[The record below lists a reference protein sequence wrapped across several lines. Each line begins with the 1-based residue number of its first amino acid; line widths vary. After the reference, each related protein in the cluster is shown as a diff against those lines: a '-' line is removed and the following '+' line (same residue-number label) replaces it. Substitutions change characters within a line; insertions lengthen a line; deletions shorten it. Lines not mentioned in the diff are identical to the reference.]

1 MSDDRA
7 PNVTDAMRMPAKD
20 AEITRLRAELAEAE
34 ARGYRRGIEAAVTAV
49 APSPAPAER
58 RDDGYL
64 SWDEVTPIAY
74 WISINGAP
82 EVRDVSAWN
91 AFFGGALSEKK

>member
-1 MSDDRA
+1 MSDDQSK
-7 PNVTDAMRMPAKD
+7 NVTDAVRLLAQD
-20 AEITRLRAELAEAE
+20 AEIARLREQLAEAE

-74 WISINGAP
+74 WIFINGAP